1 MPVIIPFANYTFAMS
16 SHLRLNTSVDQDQ
29 LQFLLAQ
36 QEQIQAQIASL
47 TSGSSSISP
56 SSFPHHRSPI
66 YKQQTQR
73 RHNVPRSMSSSGAP
87 MARQPSS
94 DRIDALAITRTI
106 SQQSEPVMMRT
117 NSMGSTTARSGKLP
131 FIQNGAMPPPLQND
145 HRRGNPAFEAW
156 VNQDQ
161 PYSSYTFSHQPSAPS
176 LQRSMSQ
183 RKPELEQVLEV
194 PQGFENPGDFLLR
207 TGFAGVSPTPVFSI
221 TPSPVSMHSS
231 TSMQNRQSRQSFNMP
246 STPTTTTLTDATT
259 YTSNMSRQNSLFNEP
274 LVESIEM
281 MKFNSNNSFST
292 GINNDD
298 SVYPVAPQYSSSHH
312 SRRSSDEEQT
322 QLLVGAGG
330 VGNDSQFSLSF
341 PSTAEAFAQS
351 QISASFGEKME
362 KSQSIESASS
372 SMSSSSRNKQRL
384 QVSNM
389 AAARPLMPKGG
400 YEEISMSRVNSS
412 QSMTR
417 LDSKDGSND
426 KVAIEKRAYQRPKHE
441 RVFCKLCEEH
451 PDGFRGE
458 HELRRHCDRQHKR
471 MVKKWVCIEPPSG
484 QGREKPVLPL
494 SKCKACATQKKKY
507 GAYYNA
513 AAHLRR
519 AHFKP
524 KSKGRNKSSK
534 VEDSQKRGGK
544 AGGDWPPMSELK
556 NWFKEVEEPA
566 ADYGQQEEDD
576 DDEDDMNENML
587 DEISPNQNAQTHFD
601 HTFNDASMNGLY
613 SPINAQNFASN
624 IAFDNSMQQNIDLS
638 MNFAGQTSF
647 DFCAFPMNDPSVA
660 FFDATSSH
668 PHVFDDQSLVGV
680 DVVNFPYDSSLSF
693 N

>member
-1 MPVIIPFANYTFAMS
+1 
-16 SHLRLNTSVDQDQ
+16 
-29 LQFLLAQ
+29 
-36 QEQIQAQIASL
+36 
-47 TSGSSSISP
+47 
-56 SSFPHHRSPI
+56 
-66 YKQQTQR
+66 
-73 RHNVPRSMSSSGAP
+73 MSSSGAP

-94 DRIDALAITRTI
+94 DRNETPAVIRSM
-106 SQQSEPVMMRT
+106 SQQSEPLMMRT
-117 NSMGSTTARSGKLP
+117 TSMGSTSARSGKLP
-131 FIQNGAMPPPLQND
+131 FTQNGAMPPPLQND

-161 PYSSYTFSHQPSAPS
+161 PYSSYTFSHQPPAPP

-207 TGFAGVSPTPVFSI
+207 TGFGGVSPTPVFSI

-231 TSMQNRQSRQSFNMP
+231 NPMQTRQSRQSFNMP

-298 SVYPVAPQYSSSHH
+298 SIYPVVPPYSSSHH

-330 VGNDSQFSLSF
+330 VGNDSQFPLSF
-341 PSTAEAFAQS
+341 PSTEAFAQS
-351 QISASFGEKME
+351 HISTSFGEKME
-362 KSQSIESASS
+362 KSQSIESVSSNMSS
-372 SMSSSSRNKQRL
+372 SSSSSSSSSRNKQRL

-400 YEEISMSRVNSS
+400 YEDNSMSRVNSS

-441 RVFCKLCEEH
+441 RVFCKLCDEH

-471 MVKKWVCIEPPSG
+471 MVKKWVCIEPLNS

-519 AHFKP
+519 AHFRP
-524 KSKGRNKSSK
+524 KAKGRNKSSK

-566 ADYGQQEEDD
+566 ADYIQQEEDD
-576 DDEDDMNENML
+576 EEEDVNENML
-587 DEISPNQNAQTHFD
+587 DDISPINSAPIHLDN
-601 HTFNDASMNGLY
+601 TFSDTPMNGLY
-613 SPINAQNFASN
+613 PSMSAPNYTNN
-624 IAFDNSMQQNIDLS
+624 ITFDNAMQQNIDLS
-638 MNFAGQTSF
+638 MNFAGQTNF
-647 DFCAFPMNDPSVA
+647 DFSSFPMNGQSVA
-660 FFDATSSH
+660 FFDATSSL
-668 PHVFDDQSLVGV
+668 PQVFDDQSLVGV
-680 DVVNFPYDSSLSF
+680 DAVNFSYDSSLSF

>member
-1 MPVIIPFANYTFAMS
+1 MS
-16 SHLRLNTSVDQDQ
+16 SNLRLGPSVNQDQ

-47 TSGSSSISP
+47 TSGSTSTPS

-66 YKQQTQR
+66 YKQQTHR

-94 DRIDALAITRTI
+94 DRIETPAVIRTM

-117 NSMGSTTARSGKLP
+117 TSLGSTSARSGNLP
-131 FIQNGAMPPPLQND
+131 FTHNGAMPPPLQND
-145 HRRGNPAFEAW
+145 HRRGNPALEAW

-161 PYSSYTFSHQPSAPS
+161 PYSSYTFSHQPPAATT
-176 LQRSMSQ
+176 QRSMSQ

-194 PQGFENPGDFLLR
+194 PQGFEDPGDFLLR
-207 TGFAGVSPTPVFSI
+207 TGFAGLSPTPVFPI

-231 TSMQNRQSRQSFNMP
+231 TPMQSRRDQSRQSFNIP

-259 YTSNMSRQNSLFNEP
+259 YTSNLSRQNSLFNEP

-281 MKFNSNNSFST
+281 MKFNSNHSFST

-298 SVYPVAPQYSSSHH
+298 SVYHVAPQYSPSHH
-312 SRRSSDEEQT
+312 SRRSSDKEQT

-330 VGNDSQFSLSF
+330 VGDDSQFSLSY
-341 PSTAEAFAQS
+341 PSTGEFAQA

-362 KSQSIESASS
+362 KSQSIESVSS
-372 SMSSSSRNKQRL
+372 TMSSSSRNKQRL

-389 AAARPLMPKGG
+389 AASRPLMPKGG
-400 YEEISMSRVNSS
+400 YEDNLMSRVNSS

-417 LDSKDGSND
+417 LDSKDGSNE

-458 HELRRHCDRQHKR
+458 HELRRHCDRQHKK
-471 MVKKWVCIEPPSG
+471 MVKKWVCVEPPSG

-566 ADYGQQEEDD
+566 ADYTRQEEE
-576 DDEDDMNENML
+576 DEEDANESMPGSV
-587 DEISPNQNAQTHFD
+587 SPNHNASANFD
-601 HTFNDASMNGLY
+601 NTFPDPTMNGLY
-613 SPINAQNFASN
+613 SSMNAPNYNSS
-624 IAFDNSMQQNIDLS
+624 ITFDNSMQQNIDLS
-638 MNFAGQTSF
+638 MNLAGQTNF
-647 DFCAFPMNDPSVA
+647 DFSSFPMNDPSVA
-660 FFDATSSH
+660 FFDATSSL
-668 PHVFDDQSLVGV
+668 PHVFDDQTLVGV
-680 DVVNFPYDSSLSF
+680 DVVNFAYDSSLSF

>member
-1 MPVIIPFANYTFAMS
+1 
-16 SHLRLNTSVDQDQ
+16 
-29 LQFLLAQ
+29 
-36 QEQIQAQIASL
+36 
-47 TSGSSSISP
+47 
-56 SSFPHHRSPI
+56 
-66 YKQQTQR
+66 
-73 RHNVPRSMSSSGAP
+73 MSSSGAP

-94 DRIDALAITRTI
+94 DRNETPAVIRSM
-106 SQQSEPVMMRT
+106 SQQSEPLMMRT
-117 NSMGSTTARSGKLP
+117 TSMGSTSARSGKLP
-131 FIQNGAMPPPLQND
+131 FIQNGAMPPPIQSD

-156 VNQDQ
+156 VYQDQ
-161 PYSSYTFSHQPSAPS
+161 PYSSYTFSHQPPAAP

-194 PQGFENPGDFLLR
+194 PQVFEDPSDYLLR
-207 TGFAGVSPTPVFSI
+207 TGFGGVSPTPVFSI
-221 TPSPVSMHSS
+221 TPSPVSMYPSNP
-231 TSMQNRQSRQSFNMP
+231 MQNRQSRQSFNMP

-259 YTSNMSRQNSLFNEP
+259 YTS
-274 LVESIEM
+274 
-281 MKFNSNNSFST
+281 
-292 GINNDD
+292 INNDD
-298 SVYPVAPQYSSSHH
+298 SIYPVAPHYSSSHH

-341 PSTAEAFAQS
+341 PSTEAFAQS
-351 QISASFGEKME
+351 QISTSFGEKME
-362 KSQSIESASS
+362 KSQSIESVSSNMSS
-372 SMSSSSRNKQRL
+372 SSSSSRNKQRL

-400 YEEISMSRVNSS
+400 FEDNSMSRVNSS

-441 RVFCKLCEEH
+441 RVFCKLCDEH

-471 MVKKWVCIEPPSG
+471 MVKKWVCIEPLNS

-519 AHFKP
+519 AHFRP

-566 ADYGQQEEDD
+566 ADYIQQEEDD
-576 DDEDDMNENML
+576 EEDVHENML
-587 DEISPNQNAQTHFD
+587 GISPNNNAPANLD
-601 HTFNDASMNGLY
+601 NDFSDTSMNGLY
-613 SPINAQNFASN
+613 PSISAPNYTNN
-624 IAFDNSMQQNIDLS
+624 ITFDNSMQQNIDLS
-638 MNFAGQTSF
+638 MNFAGQTNF
-647 DFCAFPMNDPSVA
+647 DFSSFPMNDQSVA
-660 FFDATSSH
+660 FFDATSSL
-668 PHVFDDQSLVGV
+668 PQVFDGQSLVGV
-680 DVVNFPYDSSLSF
+680 DAVNFSYDSSLSF

>member
-1 MPVIIPFANYTFAMS
+1 MS
-16 SHLRLNTSVDQDQ
+16 SQLRLDTSSVDQDQ

-47 TSGSSSISP
+47 TSGSFSTST
-56 SSFPHHRSPI
+56 SSFPQHRSPI
-66 YKQQTQR
+66 YKQQIHR
-73 RHNVPRSMSSSGAP
+73 RRNVPRSMSSSGAP

-94 DRIDALAITRTI
+94 DRIKTPAITRTI
-106 SQQSEPVMMRT
+106 SQQSEPAMVRT
-117 NSMGSTTARSGKLP
+117 SSMCSTSARPGKLP
-131 FIQNGAMPPPLQND
+131 FTQNGAMPPPLQND
-145 HRRGNPAFEAW
+145 QRRGNPAFEAW

-161 PYSSYTFSHQPSAPS
+161 PLSSYTFSHQPPAPP

-207 TGFAGVSPTPVFSI
+207 NGFTGVSPTPVFSI
-221 TPSPVSMHSS
+221 TPSPVLMQSS
-231 TSMQNRQSRQSFNMP
+231 TPMQNQQSRQSFNMS

-292 GINNDD
+292 GINHDD
-298 SVYPVAPQYSSSHH
+298 FVYPVAPQYSSSHH

-330 VGNDSQFSLSF
+330 VGNDSQFSFSF
-341 PSTAEAFAQS
+341 PCTEAFAQS

-362 KSQSIESASS
+362 KSQSIESVSS

-389 AAARPLMPKGG
+389 AAARLLMPKGG
-400 YEEISMSRVNSS
+400 YEDNSMFRVNSS

-441 RVFCKLCEEH
+441 RVFCKLCDEH

-566 ADYGQQEEDD
+566 ADYTQQEEN
-576 DDEDDMNENML
+576 DDEEDMSENMF
-587 DEISPNQNAQTHFD
+587 DDIAPND
-601 HTFNDASMNGLY
+601 HTPTEFDNAFNNASMTGLY
-613 SPINAQNFASN
+613 PSINTQNYVN
-624 IAFDNSMQQNIDLS
+624 NTTFDNAMRQNTNLSINFPGQITFDLS
-638 MNFAGQTSF
+638 
-647 DFCAFPMNDPSVA
+647 FPMNEPSVA
-660 FFDATSSH
+660 FFDATSSL
-668 PHVFDDQSLVGV
+668 PQVFDNQSLVGV
-680 DVVNFPYDSSLSF
+680 DPVNFSYDSSLSF

>member
-1 MPVIIPFANYTFAMS
+1 MARHLSSDGIEAPVISRAM
-16 SHLRLNTSVDQDQ
+16 
-29 LQFLLAQ
+29 
-36 QEQIQAQIASL
+36 
-47 TSGSSSISP
+47 
-56 SSFPHHRSPI
+56 
-66 YKQQTQR
+66 
-73 RHNVPRSMSSSGAP
+73 
-87 MARQPSS
+87 
-94 DRIDALAITRTI
+94 

-117 NSMGSTTARSGKLP
+117 SSMGSTSVHSGRLP
-131 FIQNGAMPPPLQND
+131 FTQNGTMPPPLQSD
-145 HRRGNPAFEAW
+145 LRRCNPAFEAW

-161 PYSSYTFSHQPSAPS
+161 PYSSYTFSHQPSAP

-183 RKPELEQVLEV
+183 RKPELEQVLED
-194 PQGFENPGDFLLR
+194 PQQGFENPGDFLLR

-221 TPSPVSMHSS
+221 TPSPVAMHSS
-231 TSMQNRQSRQSFNMP
+231 MPMQQRQSRQSFNVP
-246 STPTTTTLTDATT
+246 STPTTATLTDATT

-298 SVYPVAPQYSSSHH
+298 HVYPVAPQYSSHH
-312 SRRSSDEEQT
+312 IRRSSDEEQT

-341 PSTAEAFAQS
+341 PSTEAFAQS
-351 QISASFGEKME
+351 QIPPSFGAKME
-362 KSQSIESASS
+362 KSQSVESVSS
-372 SMSSSSRNKQRL
+372 TMSSSSRNKQRL

-400 YEEISMSRVNSS
+400 YEDNSMSRVNSS

-441 RVFCKLCEEH
+441 RVFCKLCDEH

-471 MVKKWVCIEPPSG
+471 MVKKWVCIEPPSS

-524 KSKGRNKSSK
+524 KAKGRNKSSK

-566 ADYGQQEEDD
+566 ADFTQQEEDD
-576 DDEDDMNENML
+576 DEEDMNENML
-587 DEISPNQNAQTHFD
+587 NDLSQVVNASTNFENTSD
-601 HTFNDASMNGLY
+601 GTSIPVLY
-613 SPINAQNFASN
+613 PTANTQNFVGN
-624 IAFDNSMQQNIDLS
+624 ITFDNSMQHDIDLS
-638 MNFAGQTSF
+638 MNFAGQTNF
-647 DFCAFPMNDPSVA
+647 DLSSFPMNDPSVA
-660 FFDATSSH
+660 FFDPTSSL
-668 PHVFDDQSLVGV
+668 PQVFDDQSLVGINA
-680 DVVNFPYDSSLSF
+680 VNFPYDSSLSF

>member
-1 MPVIIPFANYTFAMS
+1 
-16 SHLRLNTSVDQDQ
+16 
-29 LQFLLAQ
+29 
-36 QEQIQAQIASL
+36 
-47 TSGSSSISP
+47 
-56 SSFPHHRSPI
+56 
-66 YKQQTQR
+66 
-73 RHNVPRSMSSSGAP
+73 
-87 MARQPSS
+87 
-94 DRIDALAITRTI
+94 
-106 SQQSEPVMMRT
+106 
-117 NSMGSTTARSGKLP
+117 
-131 FIQNGAMPPPLQND
+131 
-145 HRRGNPAFEAW
+145 
-156 VNQDQ
+156 
-161 PYSSYTFSHQPSAPS
+161 
-176 LQRSMSQ
+176 
-183 RKPELEQVLEV
+183 
-194 PQGFENPGDFLLR
+194 
-207 TGFAGVSPTPVFSI
+207 
-221 TPSPVSMHSS
+221 
-231 TSMQNRQSRQSFNMP
+231 
-246 STPTTTTLTDATT
+246 
-259 YTSNMSRQNSLFNEP
+259 
-274 LVESIEM
+274 M

-298 SVYPVAPQYSSSHH
+298 STYHVASQYSSSHH

-330 VGNDSQFSLSF
+330 VGNDSHFSLSF
-341 PSTAEAFAQS
+341 PCTEAFAQS

-362 KSQSIESASS
+362 KSQSIESVSS
-372 SMSSSSRNKQRL
+372 TMSSSSRNKQRL

-400 YEEISMSRVNSS
+400 YEENSMSRVNSS

-441 RVFCKLCEEH
+441 RVFCKLCDEH

-458 HELRRHCDRQHKR
+458 HELRRHCDRQHKK

-524 KSKGRNKSSK
+524 KSKGRNKSNK

-566 ADYGQQEEDD
+566 ADYTQQEEE
-576 DDEDDMNENML
+576 DDEDMNENML
-587 DEISPNQNAQTHFD
+587 EDISPNNNTPANFENA
-601 HTFNDASMNGLY
+601 FNNASMHTLY
-613 SPINAQNFASN
+613 PSINTQTYASN
-624 IAFDNSMQQNIDLS
+624 ITFDNSMQQNIDVSS
-638 MNFAGQTSF
+638 MNFAGQTNF
-647 DFCAFPMNDPSVA
+647 DFSSFPMNDPSVA
-660 FFDATSSH
+660 FFDASSL
-668 PHVFDDQSLVGV
+668 PQVFDDQSLVGV
-680 DVVNFPYDSSLSF
+680 DSVNFSYDSSLSF

>member
-1 MPVIIPFANYTFAMS
+1 MS
-16 SHLRLNTSVDQDQ
+16 SQLRLNTSVDQDQ

-47 TSGSSSISP
+47 TSGSSSLS
-56 SSFPHHRSPI
+56 SSFPTHRSPI

-73 RHNVPRSMSSSGAP
+73 RHNVPRSMSSSGTS
-87 MARQPSS
+87 MARHPSS
-94 DRIDALAITRTI
+94 DGIEAPVISRAM

-117 NSMGSTTARSGKLP
+117 SSMGSTSAHSGRLP
-131 FIQNGAMPPPLQND
+131 FTQNGAMPPPLQSD
-145 HRRGNPAFEAW
+145 LRRCNPAFEAW

-161 PYSSYTFSHQPSAPS
+161 PYSSYTFSHQTSAP
-176 LQRSMSQ
+176 LQRSMPQ
-183 RKPELEQVLEV
+183 RKPELEQVLED
-194 PQGFENPGDFLLR
+194 PQQGFENPGDFLLR

-221 TPSPVSMHSS
+221 TPSPVTMHSS
-231 TSMQNRQSRQSFNMP
+231 MPMQQRQSRQSFNVP
-246 STPTTTTLTDATT
+246 STPTTATLTDATT

-298 SVYPVAPQYSSSHH
+298 PVYPAAPQYSSPHH
-312 SRRSSDEEQT
+312 IRRSSDEEQT

-341 PSTAEAFAQS
+341 PSTEAFAQS
-351 QISASFGEKME
+351 QISPSFGAKME
-362 KSQSIESASS
+362 KSQSVESVSS
-372 SMSSSSRNKQRL
+372 TMTSSSRNKQRL

-400 YEEISMSRVNSS
+400 YEDNSMSRVNSS

-441 RVFCKLCEEH
+441 RVFCKLCDEH

-494 SKCKACATQKKKY
+494 SKCKACSTQKKKY

-524 KSKGRNKSSK
+524 KAKGRNKSSK
-534 VEDSQKRGGK
+534 VDDSQKRGGK

-566 ADYGQQEEDD
+566 ADYTQQEEDD
-576 DDEDDMNENML
+576 DEEDMNEHML
-587 DEISPNQNAQTHFD
+587 NDLSPVINAPTNFENTSD
-601 HTFNDASMNGLY
+601 GPSMLGLY
-613 SPINAQNFASN
+613 PTANTQNFVSN
-624 IAFDNSMQQNIDLS
+624 ITFDNSMQHDIDLS
-638 MNFAGQTSF
+638 MNFAGQTNF
-647 DFCAFPMNDPSVA
+647 DFSSFPMNDPSVA
-660 FFDATSSH
+660 FFDTTSSL
-668 PHVFDDQSLVGV
+668 PQVFDDPSLVGV
-680 DVVNFPYDSSLSF
+680 NAVNFPYDSSLSF

>member
-1 MPVIIPFANYTFAMS
+1 MS
-16 SHLRLNTSVDQDQ
+16 SQLRLNTSVDQDQ

-47 TSGSSSISP
+47 TSGSAST

-87 MARQPSS
+87 MARHPSS
-94 DRIDALAITRTI
+94 DRMEATGISRTI
-106 SQQSEPVMMRT
+106 SQQSEPVMMRASSM
-117 NSMGSTTARSGKLP
+117 NSASTRSGRLP
-131 FIQNGAMPPPLQND
+131 FTQNGAMPPPLHND
-145 HRRGNPAFEAW
+145 LRRGNPALEAW

-161 PYSSYTFSHQPSAPS
+161 PYSSYTFSHQTSASP

-194 PQGFENPGDFLLR
+194 PQGFENPGDFLFR
-207 TGFAGVSPTPVFSI
+207 TGFTGVSPTPVFSI

-231 TSMQNRQSRQSFNMP
+231 TPMQLQQSRQSFNIP

-292 GINNDD
+292 GINDD

-341 PSTAEAFAQS
+341 SSTEAFAQS
-351 QISASFGEKME
+351 QISAPFAQQME
-362 KSQSIESASS
+362 KSQSIESVSS

-384 QVSNM
+384 QVSNI

-400 YEEISMSRVNSS
+400 CEEISISRVNSS
-412 QSMTR
+412 QSMAR
-417 LDSKDGSND
+417 LDSKDVTND

-441 RVFCKLCEEH
+441 RVFCKLCDEH

-471 MVKKWVCIEPPSG
+471 MVKKWVCIEPLSS

-524 KSKGRNKSSK
+524 KSKGRNKNSK
-534 VEDSQKRGGK
+534 VEESQKRGGK

-566 ADYGQQEEDD
+566 ADCAQQ
-576 DDEDDMNENML
+576 DDENNDEDMNESML
-587 DEISPNQNAQTHFD
+587 NGLSPNHDAQTDFD
-601 HTFNDASMNGLY
+601 NAINKV
-613 SPINAQNFASN
+613 PIHQVYPSINTQNFANN
-624 IAFDNSMQQNIDLS
+624 INFDNSMQQNIDLS
-638 MNFAGQTSF
+638 MNFAGQTNF
-647 DFCAFPMNDPSVA
+647 DFSSFTMNDPSVA
-660 FFDATSSH
+660 FFDPISSL
-668 PHVFDDQSLVGV
+668 PQVFDDQSLVGV
-680 DVVNFPYDSSLSF
+680 NTVNFPYDPSLSF